1 MTKVCRWN
9 FHVCVCVETEAL
21 LHHTILKKSWREL
34 RPHHYLANFASL
46 HRGLLTIFVL
56 LICGIKLKRFH
67 ILLGML
73 QVDPVK
79 FGLQVLLWLTFCG
92 IKNYVDHIVVNWRR
106 WTQNRFHAGVK
117 MNDLKE
123 TNWNRHSFLL
133 NIDMP
138 IKPAWIF
145 LLIKLKHSILV

>member
-1 MTKVCRWN
+1 MSLE
-9 FHVCVCVETEAL
+9 FPCVCVL
-21 LHHTILKKSWREL
+21 GLRLCHTTLYLKSHGENWDL
-34 RPHHYLANFASL
+34 IITLPIS
-46 HRGLLTIFVL
+46 HRYTGGLLTIFVL
-56 LICGIKLKRFH
+56 LILCGIKLKRFH

-123 TNWNRHSFLL
+123 TNWNGHSFFAKYWHANETSLNTFFCLL
-133 NIDMP
+133 NYQ
-138 IKPAWIF
+138 
-145 LLIKLKHSILV
+145 